1 MSRLRRSRLAR
12 LTGAACVALVVVA
25 GPSTA
30 ADVPDVPGLDA
41 ISDLLPQ
48 QRPDPPRQDPPGEV
62 SVAPAPEERGSAE
75 FGSRGYFTAPPA
87 QDPAPSAEATAPRL
101 TDLAARVVDLTNRDR
116 AAAGCLPLAPQVLL
130 GQSAQE
136 HADEMARKVYFS
148 HASLDGRT
156 FDQRIRDT
164 GYEGKEL
171 GENIASG
178 FATADEVQ
186 SAWMATPAHRKN
198 ILDCAFREIGV
209 GFSPNGQYW
218 VVNFGG

>member
-12 LTGAACVALVVVA
+12 LTAAACVVLVA
-25 GPSTA
+25 GAAPSM
-30 ADVPDVPGLDA
+30 ADAPPVPGLET
-41 ISDLLPQ
+41 IGRLI
-48 QRPDPPRQDPPGEV
+48 
-62 SVAPAPEERGSAE
+62 PAPDTADAPEPRPRAAEVPVAEQSDDESA
-75 FGSRGYFTAPPA
+75 TAFA
-87 QDPAPSAEATAPRL
+87 SAPAPSAVPSLGEF
-101 TDLAARVVDLTNRDR
+101 AARVIALTNRDR
-116 AAAGCLPLAPQVLL
+116 AAAGCLPLTAQALL
-130 GQSAQE
+130 DESAQE
-136 HADEMARKVYFS
+136 HAEEMSRKVYFS

-164 GYEGKEL
+164 GYQGREL

-186 SAWMATPAHRKN
+186 TAWMATPAHRKN

-209 GFSPNGQYW
+209 GFAPNGQYW

>member
-1 MSRLRRSRLAR
+1 MSQLRRARLAR
-12 LTGAACVALVVVA
+12 LAAGACVALLAA
-25 GPSTA
+25 GAPSMA
-30 ADVPDVPGLDA
+30 ATTPEVPGLEA
-41 ISDLLPQ
+41 ISDLIPQ
-48 QRPDPPRQDPPGEV
+48 PRPDAPRQDPGEV
-62 SVAPAPEERGSAE
+62 AAADAPDEQGSAE
-75 FGSRGYFTAPPA
+75 FGSSLYSDAPA
-87 QDPAPSAEATAPRL
+87 QDPAPSAATSL
-101 TDLAARVVDLTNRDR
+101 GDLAARVVDLTNRDR
-116 AAAGCLPLAPQVLL
+116 AAAGCLPLTPQGLL
-130 GQSAQE
+130 AESAQG

-164 GYEGKEL
+164 GYEGREL

-186 SAWMATPAHRKN
+186 EAWMATPAHRKN

-209 GFSPNGQYW
+209 GFASDGQYW